1 MGDPNDGWTSEKDSP
16 EALEKKVEYEV
27 NKKDRVK
34 IGEQYKKVNDLHSE
48 AQDDN
53 LNEEPN
59 EEEKESELEDEE
71 DLDELDDMDDL
82 DLDDWSWDILPV
94 NTEIGIMGIIE
105 EFLKSLL
112 ELL

>member
-1 MGDPNDGWTSEKDSP
+1 
-16 EALEKKVEYEV
+16 
-27 NKKDRVK
+27 
-34 IGEQYKKVNDLHSE
+34 
-48 AQDDN
+48 
-53 LNEEPN
+53 
-59 EEEKESELEDEE
+59 
-71 DLDELDDMDDL
+71 MDDL